1 MSWDKN
7 RQGLLMN
14 ADGLTVR
21 AFIEAV
27 SRDAGALTVRM
38 HGDRESEPRRFVF
51 LLKCSE
57 NNGKWRC
64 KP

>member
-1 MSWDKN
+1 
-7 RQGLLMN
+7 MN